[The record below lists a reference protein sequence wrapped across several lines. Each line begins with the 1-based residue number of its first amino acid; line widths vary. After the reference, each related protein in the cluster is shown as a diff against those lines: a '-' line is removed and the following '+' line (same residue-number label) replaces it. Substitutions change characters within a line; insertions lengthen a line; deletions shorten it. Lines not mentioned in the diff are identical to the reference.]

1 MNLLR
6 LLSAGR
12 SLVGLKDS
20 TARYRMSD
28 PKAMPKFGSGN
39 NPFWAKRE
47 LQCKAEPRAP
57 LPSAAPACRSERET
71 ESAAKGRVLRYR
83 SSVVA
88 GVARWRA
95 NLSDLRGG
103 LIERARSLLPRP
115 RLKQQKPAIPQFP
128 RAALQGE
135 LSLDSIR
142 VVRNDLRDA
151 DLELVPAKA
160 SAAAPA
166 APGQMTDHAA
176 QSSRAVSNSREKTP
190 ASGETAWRRTVERL
204 VGVAKS

>member
-47 LQCKAEPRAP
+47 VQGKAEPRAP

-95 NLSDLRGG
+95 NLSLV
-103 LIERARSLLPRP
+103 
-115 RLKQQKPAIPQFP
+115 
-128 RAALQGE
+128 AATPT
-135 LSLDSIR
+135 
-142 VVRNDLRDA
+142 
-151 DLELVPAKA
+151 LEAAKA
-160 SAAAPA
+160 GDSAVPK
-166 APGQMTDHAA
+166 
-176 QSSRAVSNSREKTP
+176 SRAPRRAVLGQHQSGPQRFERCRFGIGPGEGVSGSTGGPGANDRSCR
-190 ASGETAWRRTVERL
+190 AVFS
-204 VGVAKS
+204 SS